1 MFDKDL
7 LTFTKGNIR
16 KRLMQ
21 VNLLSIG
28 VVVIMIGLMIVI
40 EGVISFKM
48 ALITDLTLKA
58 KMIAKSSAAAIL
70 FSDSKRAVEILKTL
84 KYSPNIEL
92 AVLYSKEGTVFAQ
105 YEKENSEKKMSPP
118 LPREDGYFFER
129 GSLLVFQSI
138 TYNKNYL
145 GTVYIKSNIKALY
158 QNLMTKFLFGIS
170 VSSAAFLIAIFFMT
184 KLQKSIIGPIYN
196 ILDVMNTVE
205 AQRNYTIRAKV
216 ESDDEIGMLAH
227 GLNEMLSQIQ
237 AWNSELEYNRRNL
250 EELVSVRTREL
261 AEINVKLSEELTERK
276 RIEDELRF
284 NTALL
289 EDLNRTLEERVIEE
303 AAKRTEQEKMLIQQS
318 RLAAMG
324 EMIGNIAHQW
334 RQPINVISLILYK
347 LSRAYSDNALTQEM
361 MSTSVTKAQKLIVG
375 MSTTIDDF
383 RNFFKPDKVREN
395 FYLAASVQNTLS
407 LFDASFKNSDIS
419 VNLDVKDNGLVN
431 GYPNEFSQALLNLF
445 SNAKDV
451 IIEKSIHPGLVS
463 IQVGVNDSKAF
474 LKFSDN
480 GGGIPENIID
490 RIFEPYFTTKEQG
503 KGTGVGLYMSKMI
516 IENNMNGKLTVHN
529 VDYGAEFLIELPLV
543 NI

>member
-1 MFDKDL
+1 MFNNDL
-7 LTFTKGNIR
+7 LIFTKGNIR

-28 VVVIMIGLMIVI
+28 VVVIMIGLVIVV

-70 FSDSKRAVEILKTL
+70 FSDSKRASEILKML

-92 AVLYSKEGTVFAQ
+92 AVLYSKEGTIFAQ
-105 YEKENSEKKMSPP
+105 YEKENSETKMSPP
-118 LPREDGYFFER
+118 LPREDGYFFEK
-129 GSLLVFQSI
+129 GSLLVFQTI

-145 GTVYIKSNIKALY
+145 GTVYIRSNIKALY
-158 QNLMTKFLFGIS
+158 QNLVTKFLFGIS

-184 KLQKSIIGPIYN
+184 KLQKSIIGPIYS

-237 AWNSELEYNRRNL
+237 TWNSELEYNRRNL
-250 EELVSVRTREL
+250 EELVSIRTREL
-261 AEINVKLSEELTERK
+261 AEINVKLNAELIERK

-347 LSRAYSDNALTQEM
+347 LSRAYSDNALTQEI
-361 MSTSVTKAQKLIVG
+361 MSTSVAKAQKLIEG

-395 FYLAASVQNTLS
+395 FYLAASVQNTVS

-419 VNLDVKDNGLVN
+419 VHLDVKDNGLVN

-445 SNAKDV
+445 SNSKDV

-480 GGGIPENIID
+480 GGGIPENTID

-529 VDYGAEFLIELPLV
+529 VDDGAEFLIELPLV